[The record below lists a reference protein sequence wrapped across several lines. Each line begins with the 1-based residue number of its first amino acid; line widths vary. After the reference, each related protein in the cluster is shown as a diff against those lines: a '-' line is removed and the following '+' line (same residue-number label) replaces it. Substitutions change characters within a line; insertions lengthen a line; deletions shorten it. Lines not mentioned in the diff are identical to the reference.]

1 MHGFLFWFF
10 SLLAEEVILAAVTE
24 VAVKTPVGVV
34 ERDGIAATL
43 AGDEKFVP
51 AVIAEVLSIV
61 LVGLFFRQLDA
72 AVFTDNCL
80 HMRQLFMSIK
90 KSVRKDRHSAFSRS

>member
-1 MHGFLFWFF
+1 M
-10 SLLAEEVILAAVTE
+10 AAVTE
-24 VAVKTPVGVV
+24 VAVKTPVGIV

-43 AGDEKFVP
+43 AGDEQLVP
-51 AVIAEVLSIV
+51 AIITEELAIV

-72 AVFTDNCL
+72 AVFTDNCF
-80 HMRQLFMSIK
+80 HMRQLFTSMK